1 MRTPRQLEAIEA
13 LRMHGEAKAAAASM
27 GLTHAGFN
35 GLISNAKL
43 TPEEKATLYKG
54 AALAVARYRDPGVDA
69 AMAAANTGLTP
80 STVWVKTKPTDDAP
94 GFSVMLR
101 PQEATPEEVAE
112 RIRAALEGMAPA
124 EPVEVP
130 DQVMDKWLTAY
141 LLSDRHT
148 GLMAWARETGEAYN
162 TELAVA
168 RVREWV
174 ARCVAASPPSHTA
187 VILDNGDGQ
196 HADDQTNLTPKSK
209 HGLDVDTRHF
219 RTIEADIAA
228 MATAVELALSKH
240 KKVIVRIMTG
250 NHNPTSWM
258 AILFAL
264 AERYR
269 NEPRVDVVKDP
280 SDFFVFEWGKVL
292 LAAHHG
298 DKAKPDRI
306 VHFIA
311 DEFAEMWGR
320 TRHRFLFTGHLHSHK
335 SQDIG
340 GMTWE
345 QLRAVT
351 ARDAYAYSHAYVSRA
366 QMQAITYDRDL
377 GEVQRVK
384 VGA

>member
-13 LRMHGEAKAAAASM
+13 LRKHGTQAAAAEAM
-27 GLTHAGFN
+27 GLKRSGFN
-35 GLISNAKL
+35 GLIVNAKL
-43 TPEEKATLYKG
+43 TPQEKAELYTG
-54 AALAVARYRDPGVDA
+54 TALSVARFRDPAVDE
-69 AMAAANTGLTP
+69 AMQAVGTGLVP
-80 STVWVKTKPTDDAP
+80 SVAWIKTKPTDDAP

-101 PQEATPEEVAE
+101 PQETTPEDVAE
-112 RIRAALEGMAPA
+112 RIRAALEGMTPA
-124 EPVEVP
+124 EPVQP
-130 DQVMDKWLTAY
+130 PAHVMDGQLTAY

-162 TELAVA
+162 TELAVQ
-168 RVREWV
+168 RVRDWV

-196 HADDQTNLTPKSK
+196 HADDFTNQTPKSK

-219 RTIEADIAA
+219 RTIEADIVA
-228 MATAVELALSKH
+228 MATAVELALAKH
-240 KKVIVRIMTG
+240 SKVIVRIMSG

-264 AERYR
+264 AERFR
-269 NEPRVDVVKDP
+269 NDPRVEVVKDP
-280 SDFFVFEWGKVL
+280 SEFFVMEWGKVL

-298 DKAKPDRI
+298 DKAKADRI

-320 TRHRFLFTGHLHSHK
+320 TRHRYLFTGHLHSHK